1 MLSNI
6 FETFYA
12 LAVDVVEADV
22 DTTDRPTAGD
32 GAASA
37 VFLVQDA
44 PTREK
49 VSSTKRL
56 AESLRGA
63 LELDDVGERTRR
75 GEDAVRAG
83 DDSARSSP
91 RKPLSRGEKEKV
103 SATATSTTSTSRLAN
118 VARREDGGE
127 LLAGE
132 SNDAV
137 TPPATPPRPRRV
149 SSVCRDGL
157 KLNSCDVHATEIH
170 MEIPD
175 RVGLLRD
182 VANALSEENLR
193 VVHAHV
199 YTTPDGMASN
209 YFSVECASSNTKVPS
224 HALEKVRAALAARCH
239 RDAVPHGHNSRD
251 SRDLGSR
258 PTTSQRTEAAAG
270 SDDNAR
276 ERERP
281 HLVAA
286 ENRGA
291 REVARR
297 GGETTSVD
305 GGARRRTTTTTTKP
319 ADALNALPPARPSG
333 EMSDAD
339 AAFADDALRALP
351 AYRSLASRA
360 ARDEILDE
368 LRIVRWAPG
377 EIAFRAGDAIPNTY
391 LITSGGFVRDAFS
404 QTLAHNS
411 PRLVLRRGDLVG
423 EVATHHAYKTHSAI
437 RSVDETGAPVE
448 TTAFAINCETFKRI
462 VRTRIHRQR
471 RLCNNV
477 LNIVSTFRA
486 VSTRKKELL
495 LNALW
500 SASVAMPPGTKLEFG
515 TMSKALHVVL
525 EGEVDVVPLHSEE
538 KKKTLRGGDT
548 FGNDFLMSPEM
559 YARAESEKLL
569 EDRLGHSYVCKTHAV
584 LLLVTRGLLE
594 SLWGESFDSLL
605 SFRCEKSRKEAK
617 RNWKTGLSKVNAS
630 LSSRSSNEAHGG
642 MYDTSD
648 ISSPRILKSP
658 SPNSEISSDDG
669 SEIGSPSSVAA
680 STPGAGYGTKSRFSD
695 TPSSFEG
702 RLPPNVERYDPNA
715 DLMPETTKKKKKS
728 LFSSLKKSL
737 GAKIKGKKSKMPE
750 SGPEQSLHGAK
761 LFKTNLDAGRSIGGS
776 SHGGSQYTEYAD
788 DLDDSVR
795 LGTNKMD
802 LGGSVHGGSSFKTG
816 SGKLNKVKS
825 ATNISGI
832 LTGGMS
838 PARAKYSTYSAPPLS
853 ALGMSSEEYQA
864 LLSAETAEAA
874 KDPFEGY
881 TFVKQLGV
889 GLTGSVYK
897 CWKPNLSKAG
907 VQDKE
912 KPYVAV
918 AVKIMDKAQI
928 LDINETEHVTRE
940 SSIMKA
946 VCRHPFIITM
956 SESFQTPSALCIVME
971 YAAVKD
977 LFFMIHELGALSLFQ
992 TRAYFVQV
1000 VLALDHVHHKGFVY
1014 RDLKPENLLVR
1025 DDGYLRLTDFGFA
1038 KALKPGERAYT
1049 VCGTPDYLSPEA
1061 LRHHGCNRAADFWAV
1076 GILLFEMMAGY
1087 PPFYGQTHSDL
1098 YRRITEGKHR
1108 TFPNTMSPH
1117 AQDLIRQLLRQE
1129 EGERIGMGAGG
1140 IQAIRSHPFFK
1151 GFSWS
1156 AVLEQRVDMTLPSK
1170 IEPDADL
1177 GPEDI
1182 TEPCEVPC
1190 LTELYNLTDE
1200 EQKLFEGF

>member
-1 MLSNI
+1 MRDHL
-6 FETFYA
+6 T
-12 LAVDVVEADV
+12 LQ
-22 DTTDRPTAGD
+22 D
-32 GAASA
+32 G
-37 VFLVQDA
+37 
-44 PTREK
+44 PNREK
-49 VSSTKRL
+49 VKSTRRL
-56 AESLRGA
+56 AESLRGVILVHEENLRSSQEQPIDLA
-63 LELDDVGERTRR
+63 ACGAWNHRDASVEFAPIILSDLVARGDSPPIPGASADDGGGGGGLEDR
-75 GEDAVRAG
+75 
-83 DDSARSSP
+83 DDSA
-91 RKPLSRGEKEKV
+91 KGAM
-103 SATATSTTSTSRLAN
+103 SALMSRLDVGGDDDGA
-118 VARREDGGE
+118 AREK
-127 LLAGE
+127 AKI
-132 SNDAV
+132 S
-137 TPPATPPRPRRV
+137 RRV
-149 SSVCRDGL
+149 SSVRGDGL
-157 KLNSCDVHATEIH
+157 KLNSSDVNATEIH
-170 MEIPD
+170 MEVPD
-175 RVGLLRD
+175 RVGLLSD
-182 VANALSEENLR
+182 VANCLRRENLNIL
-193 VVHAHV
+193 HAHI
-199 YTTPDGMASN
+199 YTTSDGMASN
-209 YFSVECASSNTKVPS
+209 YFSVQCTDTKTKVPS
-224 HALEKVRAALAARCH
+224 GVLEKVRAALAARCH
-239 RDAVPHGHNSRD
+239 RDAVPGRSAIHGRLSRRISSTGLKD
-251 SRDLGSR
+251 SETRDEISHR
-258 PTTSQRTEAAAG
+258 VMQH
-270 SDDNAR
+270 R
-276 ERERP
+276 EEVTQQSPNHRHRVRKLA
-281 HLVAA
+281 HL
-286 ENRGA
+286 
-291 REVARR
+291 
-297 GGETTSVD
+297 D
-305 GGARRRTTTTTTKP
+305 
-319 ADALNALPPARPSG
+319 LNALPPASST
-333 EMSDAD
+333 MSASDRAVAE
-339 AAFADDALRALP
+339 AALCELP
-351 AYRSLASRA
+351 AYASLTSRA
-360 ARDEILDE
+360 ARDEIIDE
-368 LRIVRWAPG
+368 LREVKWEPG
-377 EIAFRAGDAIPNTY
+377 EVAFDAKDPIPNVYIVTRGC
-391 LITSGGFVRDAFS
+391 LARDAFFS
-404 QTLAHNS
+404 KSGQSN
-411 PRLVLRRGDLVG
+411 PRVLLRKGDLVG
-423 EVATHHAYKTHSAI
+423 EVALNHAQTANAAI
-437 RSVDETGAPVE
+437 TSVDENGVPVE

-471 RLCNNV
+471 QLCNNV
-477 LNIVSTFRA
+477 LNIILTFRA
-486 VSTRKKELL
+486 VPTRKKELL

-515 TMSKALHVVL
+515 TMSTALHVVL